1 MGFLDDM
8 KKALVKKPSPDVP
21 TERPM
26 PTKIHGVSERTVE
39 LLKKVGQ
46 ELDKKYLGLVIDATG
61 SRRPTWEK
69 AQQIL
74 QNIFDRLSAETGL
87 HIRVIYFGGKD
98 IGDLGWSRDVL
109 GVRRRMA
116 EVTCIAGRTQIAEA
130 LTLFIEDK
138 QGYLPEN
145 IILIGDA
152 FEEQVDNLK
161 KVLTIC
167 RRERIRIFS
176 FFEPGGFTTNIES
189 SAEVIF
195 KKIAKVTNGV
205 YQEYRE
211 GVYLDELMVAAAAYA
226 AKGQAGLEKLIK
238 ENSRA
243 ALTLQRELLQ
253 IESKKGELR

>member
-8 KKALVKKPSPDVP
+8 KKALVKKPPPDVP
-21 TERPM
+21 TERPL
-26 PTKIHGVSERTVE
+26 PTKVHGVSEKSMAVIT
-39 LLKKVGQ
+39 KVGQ
-46 ELDKKYLGLVIDATG
+46 VRQNKYLGLLIDATG
-61 SRRPTWEK
+61 SRGATWEK

-87 HIRVIYFGGKD
+87 HIRVIYFGGNK
-98 IGDLGWSRDVL
+98 IGDLGWTSDVL

-116 EVTCIAGRTQIAEA
+116 EVTCAFGGTQVTEG
-130 LTLFIEDK
+130 LTKFIEDH
-138 QGYLPEN
+138 QGNLPEN

-152 FEEQVDNLK
+152 FEENVDGLK
-161 KVLTIC
+161 NILVTC

-176 FFEPGGFTTNIES
+176 FFEPGGLTAKTES
-189 SAEVIF
+189 SAEIIF

-226 AKGQAGLEKLIK
+226 AQGQPGLEKLIK
-238 ENSRA
+238 ENNRA

-253 IESKKGELR
+253 IEGKKGE